1 MNQCIVCGKE
11 TKNKKYCS
19 IECKTKAMS
28 KPKGKCLYCGK
39 ELDRCEVKYCSSEC
53 YQLDKKRKYEKSLV
67 YNSCIICGAPTLNEK
82 YCSMK
87 CMGQDSSRHEFAIKN
102 LKNEH
107 IWTPAE
113 IQYLEENYGIISP
126 NEMEEYL
133 GIKKAN
139 IVAYA
144 SKHNIKSK
152 RKWTEEEIKYLQ
164 EHKDDNISSLSTIL
178 NKSNFAIQSKFYRLN
193 NFQDQYGSSLISIQ
207 EYVTNLIK
215 ELKISYLEEVQIG
228 KFRTDILVYNLDIEV
243 QGTIWHVDPRFFN
256 RENLSDAQLKRIDR
270 DKRKKEYFK
279 TQGIE
284 ILYLWEYDI
293 VSNPQKIKQIIIDK
307 LKEKKLI

>member
-19 IECKTKAMS
+19 IECKAKAMS

-144 SKHNIKSK
+144 SKHNILIYILIQNG
-152 RKWTEEEIKYLQ
+152 IKYKL
-164 EHKDDNISSLSTIL
+164 
-178 NKSNFAIQSKFYRLN
+178 
-193 NFQDQYGSSLISIQ
+193 
-207 EYVTNLIK
+207 LIK
-215 ELKISYLEEVQIG
+215 NYTSCKINLTSYKIN
-228 KFRTDILVYNLDIEV
+228 DI
-243 QGTIWHVDPRFFN
+243 
-256 RENLSDAQLKRIDR
+256 
-270 DKRKKEYFK
+270 
-279 TQGIE
+279 
-284 ILYLWEYDI
+284 I
-293 VSNPQKIKQIIIDK
+293 V
-307 LKEKKLI
+307 LCF